1 MGQLEVDWK
10 VFWGLGILGAGQRR
24 GVHVNIPEIGSRVGV
39 FCFGGI
45 LGFYAELRRE
55 LVWGNLKL
63 GFFEVLGVSPRGF
76 TEEGGDLCE
85 KWGNFGGF
93 TALWVGFVSSIN
105 TLRGDV
111 WLLP

>member
-1 MGQLEVDWK
+1 
-10 VFWGLGILGAGQRR
+10 LGAGQRR
-24 GVHVNIPEIGSRVGV
+24 GTHVSTPEIGSRVGL

-45 LGFYAELRRE
+45 LGFYAELRRKLE
-55 LVWGNLKL
+55 WGNLRL

-76 TEEGGDLCE
+76 TEEGGTFVCI
-85 KWGNFGGF
+85 WGNFRGF